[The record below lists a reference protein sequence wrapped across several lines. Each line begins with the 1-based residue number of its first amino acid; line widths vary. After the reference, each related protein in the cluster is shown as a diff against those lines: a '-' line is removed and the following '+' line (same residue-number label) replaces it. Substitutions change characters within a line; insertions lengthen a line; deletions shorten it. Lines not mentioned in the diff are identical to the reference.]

1 MTAVARHA
9 TAIIAPSVAAGYD
22 LWATSY
28 DHEPNVL
35 IALDSAEPVQ
45 AKRLGAIRLSQGGAA
60 LDIGCGTG
68 RHLPLLD
75 ANFTEVTGV
84 DLSLEMLKQART
96 QINPAKTRLVN
107 ADVLGTD
114 ESERFDFI
122 HASLSL
128 MHIADVFAFFQK
140 VRTLLAPGGVFFCID
155 ADDTRLRLGMA
166 PSFWRDGAEIHVP
179 FGVHG
184 FDEIVTAAHRSG
196 LVINESGRIP
206 APDEVI
212 AQHPKFERY
221 RGKPCLYYL
230 TAMKEASA

>member
-1 MTAVARHA
+1 MT
-9 TAIIAPSVAAGYD
+9 TAPSVAAGYD

-35 IALDSAEPVQ
+35 IALDSSEPVQ
-45 AKRLGAIRLSQGGAA
+45 TKRLGAILRAQRGSA
-60 LDIGCGTG
+60 LDVGCGTG
-68 RHLPLLD
+68 RHLPLLESHF
-75 ANFTEVTGV
+75 AQVSGV
-84 DLSLEMLKQART
+84 DLSREMLEQART
-96 QINPAKTRLVN
+96 RIKSLKTRLFHT
-107 ADVLGTD
+107 DVLAID

-128 MHIADVFAFFQK
+128 MHIADVARFFQE
-140 VRTLLAPGGVFFCID
+140 VRALLSPGGVFFCVD
-155 ADDTRLRLGMA
+155 ADDARLRLGMA

-184 FDEIVTAAHRSG
+184 FDEIVTAAHQSG
-196 LVINESGRIP
+196 LVITESGRVP

-212 AQHPKFERY
+212 AQHPKFARY

-230 TAMKEASA
+230 TATNEVSA